1 VATRVL
7 LIDDSR
13 LIRKATE
20 RVLTRAGYAVLSA
33 GDGEEALSMARQEL
47 PDLILLD
54 MLLPRLGGEKVLQHL
69 KQRADTASIP
79 VIVLSSLAEQ
89 NAAKLREEGAA
100 AFFPKSRLLLD
111 EQLSGLLQVVRE
123 VLRSEPKKC
132 QESAVV

>member
-1 VATRVL
+1 
-7 LIDDSR
+7 
-13 LIRKATE
+13 
-20 RVLTRAGYAVLSA
+20 LSA
-33 GDGEEALSMARQEL
+33 ADGEEALNIVRETM

-69 KQRADTASIP
+69 KHEPGTASIP

-111 EQLSGLLQVVRE
+111 KNLMGLLEVVRD
-123 VLRSEPKKC
+123 VLDDKQNAC
-132 QESAVV
+132 QESAVVWQHK